1 VIDAGLM
8 NFTEFCDDVGER
20 AYKEFH
26 IEKSLTKM
34 QADWK
39 DCNFNLPQFKST
51 TTNFIAGFDDAMAML
66 DEHIVT
72 T

>member
-1 VIDAGLM
+1 MLKHIELC
-8 NFTEFCDDVGER
+8 EDVGER

-34 QADWK
+34 QGDWK
-39 DCNFNLPQFKST
+39 DCNFLLPQFKTT
-51 TTNFIAGFDDAMAML
+51 TTNFIAGFDDAVTML

>member
-1 VIDAGLM
+1 MLNYLEIC
-8 NFTEFCDDVGER
+8 EEVGEK

-34 QADWK
+34 MNDWK
-39 DCNFNLPQFKST
+39 DQNFMLPQFKNT
-51 TTNFIAGFDDAMAML
+51 TTNYIAGFDDAITML
-66 DEHIVT
+66 DEHIIT

>member
-1 VIDAGLM
+1 MLNHIEVC
-8 NFTEFCDDVGER
+8 EEVGEK

-26 IEKSLTKM
+26 IERSLNKM
-34 QADWK
+34 VADWK
-39 DCNFNLPQFKST
+39 DQNFMLPQFKQT
-51 TTNFIAGFDDAMAML
+51 TTFYIAGFDDAITML